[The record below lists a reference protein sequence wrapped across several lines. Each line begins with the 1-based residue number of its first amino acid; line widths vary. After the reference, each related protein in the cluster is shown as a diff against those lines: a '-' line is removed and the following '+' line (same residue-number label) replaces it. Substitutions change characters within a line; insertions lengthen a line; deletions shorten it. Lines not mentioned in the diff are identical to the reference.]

1 MAFASPLQ
9 GLTGDI
15 LIVVFLRGAAD
26 GLNLVIPHTED
37 EYYRLRP
44 TIGIPRPD
52 DLSHPREGRVM
63 DLDGVFG
70 FHPSFRALQEIWEQG
85 ELAIVHACGGPDE
98 SRSHFQAMELMER
111 GVSEQ
116 TGPASGW
123 IGRHLASNGATSPSP
138 LRAVSIGEAVPR
150 SLYGSIPASALRSIA
165 DFHFGGETELVQR
178 MPQILQQLYAGDRTL
193 DQVGQE
199 TLEIL
204 DALGKIEIGT
214 DSPYYPESEFG
225 RGLQQIAALIRA
237 EVGLEVAAIDH
248 GGWDTH
254 FTQGGNEG
262 LMADLI
268 HDLATGLA
276 ALYMD
281 LLDVHRRMTIVVI
294 SEFGR
299 RLKENASLGTDHGH
313 GGVMLML
320 GGNTQGGVHT
330 NWPGLEP
337 EQLVGPGDLAVTID
351 YRSVLAELCIKRLN
365 NPAIETI
372 FPDFYPQFV
381 HCFA

>member
-1 MAFASPLQ
+1 MAFSPPLQ
-9 GLTGDI
+9 SLTGDI

-26 GLNLVIPHTED
+26 ALNLVVPHTED

-52 DLSHPREGRVM
+52 DLAHPVAERVV

-70 FHPSFRALQEIWEQG
+70 FHPSFRALKEVWEQG
-85 ELAIVHACGGPDE
+85 ELAVIHACGGPDE

-111 GVSEQ
+111 GVGER

-123 IGRHLASNGATSPSP
+123 IGRHLATRGTEQPSP

-150 SLYGSIPASALRSIA
+150 SLYGEIPASALRSIA
-165 DFHFGGETELVQR
+165 DFHFSGDVDFTKR
-178 MPQILQQLYAGDRTL
+178 MSQILQNIYSGDDL
-193 DQVGQE
+193 LGQVGQE

-204 DALGKIEIGT
+204 TALEKIEVSAG
-214 DSPYYPESEFG
+214 SYPYPDSEFG
-225 RGLQQIAALIRA
+225 RGMAQISALIRA
-237 EVGLEVAAIDH
+237 DVGLEVAAIDH

-254 FTQGGNEG
+254 FTQGGSEG
-262 LMADLI
+262 LMAALI
-268 HDLATGLA
+268 QDLAAGLA

-281 LLDVHRRMTIVVI
+281 LHDVHRRMTIIVM

-313 GGVMLML
+313 GGAMLLL
-320 GGNTQGGVHT
+320 GGNIQGGIYTH
-330 NWPGLEP
+330 WPGLNPDE
-337 EQLVGPGDLAVTID
+337 LVGPGDLAVTID
-351 YRSVLAELCIKRLN
+351 YRSVLAELCLKRLN
-365 NPAIETI
+365 NPAIEAI
-372 FPDFYPQFV
+372 FPDFVPQFV
-381 HCFA
+381 DCFA